1 MSPWTGYLDAEELR
15 ELTNTIVDQG
25 LSLPKTLDALLN
37 LALPARFR
45 ALLDGDALMPK
56 LRVAAVLSQ
65 MNKVHN
71 LVTGE
76 VPLASFITTLT
87 DATEDPVVLAVFNR
101 ALSKVKRY
109 EPTAAAPAPAGPGA
123 AATRTPDLSGANTT
137 VEQEVQI
144 GDFDETLAVDYLRAG
159 LATAASVFKIVVRRH
174 INGNPDDLPD
184 GRPRL
189 SNATGWV
196 IAPGLGITNH
206 HVFNCRA
213 KLFNEPDASDEDYRK
228 QSETARVLF
237 DYFDERD
244 VSQGIELGD
253 GALLAR
259 DPVLDYA
266 LFRLPG
272 QFVGRKPILL
282 RKVVVAKTVQQALG
296 MRVNVLQHPEG
307 KPMRV
312 GFRRNFVIAGD
323 NDALAYLTD
332 TSAGSS
338 GSPVC
343 DDTWSVAALHY
354 GARPIS
360 DHNLQLMGKLMRQE
374 NVGTPIPT
382 ILNHL
387 AANHAVLHQNIVDGQ
402 AALVR

>member
-1 MSPWTGYLDAEELR
+1 MQPWTGYLDTEELR
-15 ELTNTIVDQG
+15 ELTNTIVGEG
-25 LSLPKTLDALLN
+25 LALPGSLDALLN
-37 LALPARFR
+37 VALPPSFR
-45 ALLDGDALMPK
+45 ALLLGDGLVPK
-56 LRVAAVLSQ
+56 LRVSTVLSQ

-71 LVTGE
+71 LLTGE
-76 VPLASFITTLT
+76 VPLASFLAALT
-87 DATEDPVVLAVFNR
+87 DATANPAALAVFNR
-101 ALSKVKRY
+101 ALSKVKRH
-109 EPTAAAPAPAGPGA
+109 EPTAAAPADAGLA
-123 AATRTPDLSGANTT
+123 ANRVLDLAGANTAI
-137 VEQEVQI
+137 EQEVQI
-144 GDFDETLAVDYLRAG
+144 GDFDETLAVDFMRRG
-159 LATAASVFKIVVRRH
+159 LATAESVFKIVVHRH

-184 GRPRL
+184 GRLRL

-196 IAPGLGITNH
+196 IAPGLGITNY

-213 KLFNEPDASDEDYRK
+213 KLFNEPDASDDDYRK
-228 QSETARVLF
+228 QTETARVFF
-237 DYFDERD
+237 DYFAERD
-244 VSQGIELGD
+244 WSQGIELGD

-259 DPVLDYA
+259 DQVLDYA
-266 LFRLPG
+266 LFRLPN
-272 QFVGRKPILL
+272 QFAGRKPIQL
-282 RKVVVAKTVQQALG
+282 RRLIVAKTTAQALG

-312 GFRRNFVIAGD
+312 GFRRNFVVKGD

-360 DHNLQLMGKLMRQE
+360 DQNLQLMGKLMRQE

-382 ILNHL
+382 ILGHL
-387 AANHAVLHQNIVDGQ
+387 AANHAALHQKIADGQ
-402 AALVR
+402 AGLGS